1 MKEEVFKIHKY
12 AVGHRINRQLL
23 VSLEDVFKQYNE
35 NSILEI
41 KAECT
46 NSTKCTFSNID
57 ECFEYFEKKP
67 YRIEAMEIGVTLGNE
82 YDSNRITLVFDNS
95 EQATTE
101 IKFCFNS
108 GDDYLLLKNKIEM
121 CLKNFRLNYRVLSAI
136 PIMSILLTATF
147 VVICVY
153 TGKRDIVFPTIV
165 QRLII
170 GIWLGGSFFTCV
182 LPPFARLK
190 RNLFPCTEFRVEQNE
205 LVEKKNEG
213 IRKFLMGTVVFGTLL
228 GVLGNY
234 ISDFL
239 F

>member
-1 MKEEVFKIHKY
+1 MKEEVFRIHKY

-23 VSLEDVFKQYNE
+23 LSLEDVFKQYNE
-35 NSILEI
+35 NSMLEI

-67 YRIEAMEIGVTLGNE
+67 YRIETMEIGVTLGNE
-82 YDSNRITLVFDNS
+82 YDSNRITMVFDNS

-108 GDDYLLLKNKIEM
+108 GDDYLLLKNKIEL

-136 PIMSILLTATF
+136 PIMPILLTAAF
-147 VVICVY
+147 IMICVY
-153 TGKRDIVFPTIV
+153 TGKRDIVFPTMV
-165 QRLII
+165 QRLIV
-170 GIWLGGSFFTCV
+170 GIWLGGSFLTCV

-190 RNLFPCTEFRVEQNE
+190 RNLFPCTEFRVGQNE

-213 IRKFLMGTVVFGTLL
+213 IRNFLIGTVVIGTVL

>member
-1 MKEEVFKIHKY
+1 M
-12 AVGHRINRQLL
+12 
-23 VSLEDVFKQYNE
+23 
-35 NSILEI
+35 
-41 KAECT
+41 
-46 NSTKCTFSNID
+46 
-57 ECFEYFEKKP
+57 
-67 YRIEAMEIGVTLGNE
+67 
-82 YDSNRITLVFDNS
+82 FDNS

-101 IKFCFNS
+101 KKFCFNS

-136 PIMSILLTATF
+136 PIMPILLTATF
-147 VVICVY
+147 IVICVY

-170 GIWLGGSFFTCV
+170 GIWLGGSFFTWV

-190 RNLFPCTEFRVEQNE
+190 RNLFPCTEFRIGQNE

-213 IRKFLMGTVVFGTLL
+213 IRNFLMGTVVFGTLL

>member
-1 MKEEVFKIHKY
+1 MC
-12 AVGHRINRQLL
+12 L
-23 VSLEDVFKQYNE
+23 
-35 NSILEI
+35 NSII
-41 KAECT
+41 
-46 NSTKCTFSNID
+46 
-57 ECFEYFEKKP
+57 
-67 YRIEAMEIGVTLGNE
+67 
-82 YDSNRITLVFDNS
+82 
-95 EQATTE
+95 
-101 IKFCFNS
+101 
-108 GDDYLLLKNKIEM
+108 KNKIEI

-136 PIMSILLTATF
+136 PIMPILLTATF
-147 VVICVY
+147 IVICVY
-153 TGKRDIVFPTIV
+153 TGKRYIVFPTIV

-190 RNLFPCTEFRVEQNE
+190 RNLFPCTEFRVGQNE

-213 IRKFLMGTVVFGTLL
+213 IRNFLMGTVVFDTLL